1 MRAKLLALLCAG
13 MLLLGASPAALAIPP
28 VSEPLLDGIDVSV
41 WQGEIDFDAVRADG
55 IRVVYIRAGYG
66 LNEDTYLTQH
76 YEGARQAGLSL
87 GFYHYL
93 TAETAEEA
101 AAQARYFYS
110 LIKDLDYD
118 CRPVMD
124 YESFRGL
131 PSSQINAVAIA
142 FLEEL
147 ERLTG
152 QLPMVYS
159 DSYNASSVFDETLS
173 RYPLWA
179 AEYGPD
185 EPDITTNWTAW
196 TGFQYTDQG
205 QVDGISGD
213 VDRDH
218 FTEGVFLTGEE
229 TPDPPTETVYT
240 VRPGDTLWAISRR
253 YGTTVAAI
261 VEAND
266 IPDPDLIYAGQQ
278 LAIPGATERTYTVQT
293 GDTLWAIARRY
304 GTTVETLVRLND
316 IADPNLIYT
325 GQVLRLPG

>member
-1 MRAKLLALLCAG
+1 MHKKLLALLCAG
-13 MLLLGASPAALAIPP
+13 LLLVCILPAALAIPP

-41 WQGEIDFDAVRADG
+41 WQGEIDFNAVREAG
-55 IRVVYIRAGYG
+55 IRVVYIRSGYG
-66 LNEDTYLTQH
+66 LSRDTYLTRN
-76 YEGARQAGLSL
+76 YEGARSAGLSL

-93 TAETAEEA
+93 TAETTAEAVE
-101 AAQARYFYS
+101 QARYFYS
-110 LIKDLDYD
+110 LIKELDYD

-131 PSSQINAVAIA
+131 PNSQVNAVAAA

-159 DSYNASSVFDETLS
+159 DSYNASYVFDKNLS

-185 EPDITTNWTAW
+185 EPDVTANWTAW

-205 QVDGISGD
+205 RVSGISDD

-218 FTEGVFLTGEE
+218 FTEGVLLTKEE
-229 TPDPPTETVYT
+229 KPDAPAETVYT
-240 VRPGDTLWAISRR
+240 VHPGDTLWAISLR
-253 YGTTVAAI
+253 YGTTVEAI
-261 VEAND
+261 VKANS
-266 IPDPDLIYAGQQ
+266 IKNPNLIYPGQR
-278 LAIPGATERTYTVQT
+278 LVIPGTAERTYTVRA
-293 GDTLWAIARRY
+293 GDTLWAISLRY
-304 GTTVETLVRLND
+304 GTTVNTLVRLNN
-316 IADPNLIYT
+316 IANPNLIYP
-325 GQVLRLPG
+325 GQILRLPG